1 MLISPNKFQILLSNW
16 YSANRR
22 DLPWRGINDPYKIW
36 ISEIILQQ
44 TRVNQGYDY
53 YVRFIGRFPDVAT
66 LASAGEDEVL
76 KYWQGLGYYSRA
88 RNLHKASKQIINT
101 FSGVFPTGYQD
112 VLRLSGVGDYTAA
125 AICSL
130 AYQQPYAVVDGNVY
144 RVLSRLTGSTTPI
157 DTSAGKKEFAALAQ
171 QLLDTTHPDIHNQAM
186 MEFGALQ
193 CTPANPDCGICPLK
207 EYCVGF
213 NSGIVSMLPVK
224 QGKTLVTNRYFN
236 YFHIT
241 CGEYTYLQKRE
252 ADDIWKNL
260 YEFPLIETD
269 KYMEPD
275 ELIEDTAF
283 KNLFAEFQDF
293 QISKIS
299 NPMKHILSH
308 RVINARFYNIKINNE
323 NNNFNNFIKIRIGE
337 LDKYPI
343 SRLTEI
349 FLEKNDSV
357 QL

>member
-1 MLISPNKFQILLSNW
+1 MFISPNKFQILLSNW

-22 DLPWRGINDPYKIW
+22 DLPWRGIIDPYKIW

-101 FSGVFPTGYQD
+101 FGGQFPTDYHD
-112 VLRLSGVGDYTAA
+112 VLSLSGVGDYTAA

-130 AYQQPYAVVDGNVY
+130 AYHQPYAVVDGNVY
-144 RVLSRLTGSTTPI
+144 RVLSRLTGSATPI
-157 DTSAGKKEFAALAQ
+157 DTSTGKKEFAALAQ
-171 QLLDTTHPDIHNQAM
+171 QLLDTAHPDIHNQAM

-193 CTPANPDCGICPLK
+193 CTPVNPDCEICPLK
-207 EYCVGF
+207 ENCVGF
-213 NSGIVSMLPVK
+213 NSGIVNMLPVK

-236 YFHIT
+236 YFFIKY
-241 CGEYTYLQKRE
+241 GEFTYLQKRE
-252 ADDIWKNL
+252 DDDIWKNL

-269 KYMEPD
+269 REMELS
-275 ELIEDTAF
+275 ELSAS
-283 KNLFAEFQDF
+283 NEFQSLFGNLTDF
-293 QISKIS
+293 EILKVT
-299 NPMKHILSH
+299 PPLKHVLSH
-308 RVINARFYNIKINNE
+308 RIIFARFYRIRIHSENE
-323 NNNFNNFIKIRIGE
+323 RISDFVKIRTDE
-337 LDKYPI
+337 LNRYAV
-343 SRLTEI
+343 SRLMERY
-349 FLEKNDSV
+349 LEK
-357 QL
+357 

>member
-1 MLISPNKFQILLSNW
+1 MLLSPNKLQILLSDW
-16 YSANRR
+16 YSANKR
-22 DLPWRGINDPYKIW
+22 DLPWRGITDPYKIW

-144 RVLSRLTGSTTPI
+144 RVLSRLTGSATPI

-171 QLLDTTHPDIHNQAM
+171 QLLDTAHPDIHNQAM
-186 MEFGALQ
+186 MDFGALQ
-193 CTPANPDCGICPLK
+193 CTPANPDCNICPLK

-213 NSGIVSMLPVK
+213 NSGIVSLLPVK
-224 QGKTLVTNRYFN
+224 QGKTLVSNRYFN

-252 ADDIWKNL
+252 ANDIWKNL
-260 YEFPLIETD
+260 YEFPLIETAQD
-269 KYMEPD
+269 TEIG
-275 ELIEDTAF
+275 ELSAS
-283 KNLFAEFQDF
+283 AEFQTLFGKLADF
-293 QISKIS
+293 EILKVTP
-299 NPMKHILSH
+299 PMKHVLSH
-308 RVINARFYNIKINNE
+308 RIIFARFYRVRVVSENE
-323 NNNFNNFIKIRIGE
+323 YISTFLKIRTDE
-337 LDKYPI
+337 LNRYAV
-343 SRLTEI
+343 SRLTERY
-349 FLEKNDSV
+349 LEK
-357 QL
+357 